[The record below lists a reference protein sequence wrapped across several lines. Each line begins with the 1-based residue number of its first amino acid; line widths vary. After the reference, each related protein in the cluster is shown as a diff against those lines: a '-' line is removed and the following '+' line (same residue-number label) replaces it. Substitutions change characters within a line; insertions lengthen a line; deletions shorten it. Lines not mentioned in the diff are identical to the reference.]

1 MSIYQQIYP
10 KVISKLENNLPSWL
24 YYHSIEHTKYVLEQ
38 AIFIAKKENVDKN
51 DLYLL
56 KIAALY
62 HDTGFIINRDEHE
75 AISCEIAT
83 EELKE
88 FSLSSEEIKKICEMI
103 MATKIP
109 QKPKSFL
116 SNILADADLEYLGT
130 DKFICFSQDLY
141 KELLH
146 YTPELTQDEWNEI
159 QVKFISKH
167 RYHTAY
173 CKQNREPK
181 KQKNLKMIMKQLN
194 NAD

>member
-1 MSIYQQIYP
+1 M
-10 KVISKLENNLPSWL
+10 E
-24 YYHSIEHTKYVLEQ
+24 
-38 AIFIAKKENVDKN
+38 KN

-62 HDTGFIINRDEHE
+62 HDTGFIISKDEHE

-83 EELKE
+83 KELKE
-88 FSLSSEEIKKICEMI
+88 LGLDSEEIEQVCEMI
-103 MATKIP
+103 MATRIP
-109 QKPKSFL
+109 QNPTSDLAK
-116 SNILADADLEYLGT
+116 ILADADLEYLGT
-130 DKFICFSQDLY
+130 DKFLKFSQKLY

-146 YTPELTQDEWNEI
+146 YTPDLSLDQWNEI

-167 RYHTAY
+167 HYHTNY

-181 KQKNLKMIMKQLN
+181 KQKNLNLIMKQLN

>member
-1 MSIYQQIYP
+1 MNIYQQIYP
-10 KVISKLENNLPSWL
+10 KVISKLENNLPAWL
-24 YYHSIEHTKYVLEQ
+24 YYHSTEHTKYVLEQ
-38 AIFIAKKENVDKN
+38 AVFIAEKEKVEKN

-56 KIAALY
+56 KVAALY
-62 HDTGFIINRDEHE
+62 HDTGFIINREEHE
-75 AISCEIAT
+75 AISCNIAT

-88 FSLSSEEIKKICEMI
+88 YGLDSEEIEQICEMI

-109 QKPKSFL
+109 QKPTSFL
-116 SNILADADLEYLGT
+116 SRILADADLEYLGT
-130 DKFICFSQDLY
+130 EKFMSFSQNLY

-146 YTPELTQDEWNEI
+146 YTPDLTQDQWNEI
-159 QVKFISKH
+159 QVKFISNH
-167 RYHTAY
+167 HYHTAY